1 MTPEQYAYYQ
11 QPQQQE
17 EGGLLD
23 FLGKAALAAGAVAG
37 GIAGT
42 RYLRGRMAQQAPPRE
57 AKRSGAP
64 NYAAVR
70 RAAATQMP
78 ENPKVTRSQT
88 PPSPGSTADRVRRME
103 QITRE
108 ARAERMPGV
117 IQTDLASLVA
127 QTGAPSPSLSAVPVS
142 ATPVRPVTGPIVTDL
157 SRLQGQATELP
168 STYYSRQP
176 GSFADITSA
185 QREITGVNAAERL
198 SQDPELLSLV
208 RQQKAEEL
216 SEARS
221 MQAKAQAEYRNLIRD
236 TAEEKVLEPLR
247 ATPKNFLQ
255 ERLEQSGYVPTQ
267 VEKQQSTAAVISD
280 QSVNAVYSAEDQQ
293 TGRVKQQLQRNE
305 DVDLSRVDLLEDMAE
320 ADRQAMIQN
329 ATPSEMIGYEAD
341 APINRVAAQLPDG
354 LPVDQAEDW
363 GLNVLDLQNK
373 QSFRISPRAL
383 SQEEIGDPLAQQA
396 RQYLRAKE
404 IDTDFDYSAENKIQ
418 AAQVRDR
425 VEKART
431 LQAQAEQILADIR
444 NENQLP
450 REQLSPEQFAAE
462 FNKTYR
468 EELNDQ
474 LQLVDN
480 ARQRAELRD
489 KSTANLGEDIDSLLT
504 GGAVPIETTM
514 RGKALRGGKPGVTGD
529 VVYQDAAGEFVSAD
543 TGLKTRLKQG
553 TEYKIKAQL
562 SNELNRAS
570 DEDLTELITMG
581 QQASMN
587 QYLKN
592 LVASKYTKYGAT
604 QQLNLPVQSVDP
616 EQTFGSAFD
625 EELARMASEVLRT
638 RASKRAEPT
647 SLQLDALDRSR
658 VAVAASQEVLQQARN
673 LRPTVPPGPAQDVA
687 RSMETLRRGMIVDP
701 SEPLPVFPSVTQLRT
716 GYVTDEDLGPIL
728 GASDVYT
735 GAAAEAAGPVI
746 FTGKS
751 KANSVIRQ
759 PRITGAIKTPTG
771 RYLTQDNPDVLGTVY
786 NVAGTRANRAIS
798 TQVEANAQAFLAD
811 ALTGGLQA
819 KVIASPERFVTPTR
833 TPLRQLELL
842 PDPGESAQVSRR
854 SPLRLKSTLGLPG
867 QEPSKR
873 TLYAQYQPGRSAL
886 TPLSPFIGD
895 MPGGTVVIEPTPGA
909 ASNER
914 RDIGTPPGSRI
925 DLTRRGAKARFF
937 PDFLLGDVPQETLVT
952 GMEPAPIGPLTQSPG
967 LSRIGGWTEQVV
979 MGAGLQPVIQ
989 TTTQGQ
995 KIAYPRMAKPIT
1007 AEGFRGGKV
1016 TNIPP
1021 YGIDPGAE
1029 DWRNDL
1035 MRSAYRR
1042 GGPVRTYPA
1051 TPQQLGIEGR
1061 GLDLLLEY
1069 LNIGKS

>member
-1 MTPEQYAYYQ
+1 
-11 QPQQQE
+11 
-17 EGGLLD
+17 
-23 FLGKAALAAGAVAG
+23 
-37 GIAGT
+37 
-42 RYLRGRMAQQAPPRE
+42 
-57 AKRSGAP
+57 
-64 NYAAVR
+64 
-70 RAAATQMP
+70 
-78 ENPKVTRSQT
+78 
-88 PPSPGSTADRVRRME
+88 ME

-117 IQTDLASLVA
+117 IQTDLAALVA

-198 SQDPELLSLV
+198 SRDPELLSLV

-305 DVDLSRVDLLEDMAE
+305 DVDLSRVDFLEDMAE
-320 ADRQAMIQN
+320 GEAAQEADRRAMMEN
-329 ATPSEMIGYEAD
+329 PNLSEMIGYEAD
-341 APINRVAAQLPDG
+341 APINQVAAQLPDG

-489 KSTANLGEDIDSLLT
+489 APTTNLGEDIDSLLT

-592 LVASKYTKYGAT
+592 LVTSKYTKYGAT

-658 VAVAASQEVLQQARN
+658 AAVAASQKVLQQARN
-673 LRPTVPPGPAQDVA
+673 LRPTVSPGPAQDVA
-687 RSMETLRRGMIVDP
+687 RSMETLRRGMVVDP

-728 GASDVYT
+728 GAADVYT

-819 KVIASPERFVTPTR
+819 KVIASPERFITPTR

-842 PDPGESAQVSRR
+842 PDPGESAQVSRT

-867 QEPSKR
+867 QDPSKR

-895 MPGGTVVIEPTPGA
+895 MPGGTVVVQPTTSVTPGV
-909 ASNER
+909 R
-914 RDIGTPPGSRI
+914 RDIGAPSESLN
-925 DLTRRGAKARFF
+925 LTRRGEKARYYSNE
-937 PDFLLGDVPQETLVT
+937 PQESFVT
-952 GMEPAPIGPLTQSPG
+952 GLEPAPIGPLTQSPG

-995 KIAYPRMAKPIT
+995 KIAYLRMDKPIT

-1042 GGPVRTYPA
+1042 GGPIRTY
-1051 TPQQLGIEGR
+1051 QG
-1061 GLDLLLEY
+1061 
-1069 LNIGKS
+1069 

>member
-42 RYLRGRMAQQAPPRE
+42 RYLRGRMAQQAPLRE
-57 AKRSGAP
+57 AKRPGAP
-64 NYAAVR
+64 NYEAVR

-117 IQTDLASLVA
+117 IQTDLAALVA

-198 SQDPELLSLV
+198 SRDPELLSLV

-305 DVDLSRVDLLEDMAE
+305 DVDLSRVDFLEDMAE
-320 ADRQAMIQN
+320 GEAAQEADRRAMMEN
-329 ATPSEMIGYEAD
+329 PNLSEMIGYEAD
-341 APINRVAAQLPDG
+341 APINQVAAQLPDG

-489 KSTANLGEDIDSLLT
+489 APTTNLGEDIDSLLT

-592 LVASKYTKYGAT
+592 LVTSKYTKYGAT

-658 VAVAASQEVLQQARN
+658 AAVAASQKVLQQARN
-673 LRPTVPPGPAQDVA
+673 LRPTVSPGPAQDVA
-687 RSMETLRRGMIVDP
+687 RSMETLRRGMVVDP

-728 GASDVYT
+728 GAADVYT

-819 KVIASPERFVTPTR
+819 KVIASPERFITPTR

-842 PDPGESAQVSRR
+842 PDPGESAQVSRT

-867 QEPSKR
+867 QDPSKR

-895 MPGGTVVIEPTPGA
+895 MPGGTVVVQPTTSVTPGV
-909 ASNER
+909 R
-914 RDIGTPPGSRI
+914 RDIGAPSESLN
-925 DLTRRGAKARFF
+925 LTRRGEKARYYSNE
-937 PDFLLGDVPQETLVT
+937 PQESFVT
-952 GMEPAPIGPLTQSPG
+952 GLEPAPIGPLTQSPG

-995 KIAYPRMAKPIT
+995 KIAYLRMDKPIT

-1042 GGPVRTYPA
+1042 GGPIRTY
-1051 TPQQLGIEGR
+1051 QG
-1061 GLDLLLEY
+1061 
-1069 LNIGKS
+1069 

>member
-42 RYLRGRMAQQAPPRE
+42 RYLRGRMAQQAPLRE
-57 AKRSGAP
+57 VKRPGAP
-64 NYAAVR
+64 NYEAVR

-157 SRLQGQATELP
+157 SRLQGQTTELP
-168 STYYSRQP
+168 STYYNRQP
-176 GSFADITSA
+176 GSFTDITSA

-221 MQAKAQAEYRNLIRD
+221 MQAKALAEYRNLLSEKADEAIQSVR
-236 TAEEKVLEPLR
+236 AE
-247 ATPKNFLQ
+247 PKNFLQ

-320 ADRQAMIQN
+320 ADRQVMIQN
-329 ATPSEMIGYEAD
+329 ATPSQMIGYEAD
-341 APINRVAAQLPDG
+341 APINQVAAQLPDG
-354 LPVDQAEDW
+354 LPVDQAEGW

-489 KSTANLGEDIDSLLT
+489 APTTNLGEDIDSLLT

-592 LVASKYTKYGAT
+592 LVTSKYTKYGAT

-638 RASKRAEPT
+638 RASKRPEPT

-658 VAVAASQEVLQQARN
+658 AAVAASQEVLQQARN
-673 LRPTVPPGPAQDVA
+673 LRPTVPSGPAQDVA
-687 RSMETLRRGMIVDP
+687 RSMETLRRGMAVDP
-701 SEPLPVFPSVTQLRT
+701 SEPLPVLPSVTQLRT

-728 GASDVYT
+728 GAADVYT

-759 PRITGAIKTPTG
+759 PRITGVIKTPTG

-786 NVAGTRANRAIS
+786 NVAGTPANRVIS
-798 TQVEANAQAFLAD
+798 AQVEANAQAFLAD
-811 ALTGGLQA
+811 ALRGGLQA
-819 KVIASPERFVTPTR
+819 KVIASPEKFVTPAR
-833 TPLRQLELL
+833 TQLSQLELL
-842 PDPGESAQVSRR
+842 RDPGESAQVSRT
-854 SPLRLKSTLGLPG
+854 SPLRLQSTLGLPG

-873 TLYAQYQPGRSAL
+873 TLYAQYQPGRSAS

-895 MPGGTVVIEPTPGA
+895 MSGGTVVVQPTTSAAPGV
-909 ASNER
+909 R
-914 RDIGTPPGSRI
+914 RDIGAPSESLN
-925 DLTRRGAKARFF
+925 LTRRGEKARYYSNE
-937 PDFLLGDVPQETLVT
+937 PQKSFVT
-952 GMEPAPIGPLTQSPG
+952 GLEPAPIGPLTQSPG

-995 KIAYPRMAKPIT
+995 KIAYPRMDKPIT

>member
-42 RYLRGRMAQQAPPRE
+42 RYLRGRMAQQAPLRE
-57 AKRSGAP
+57 AKRPGAP
-64 NYAAVR
+64 NYEAVR

-117 IQTDLASLVA
+117 IQTDLAALVA

-198 SQDPELLSLV
+198 SRDPELLSLV

-305 DVDLSRVDLLEDMAE
+305 DVDLSRVDFLEDMAE
-320 ADRQAMIQN
+320 GEAAQEADRRAMMEN
-329 ATPSEMIGYEAD
+329 PNLSEMIGYEAD
-341 APINRVAAQLPDG
+341 APINQVAAQLPDG

-489 KSTANLGEDIDSLLT
+489 APTTNLGEDIDSLLT

-592 LVASKYTKYGAT
+592 LVTSKYTKYGAT

-658 VAVAASQEVLQQARN
+658 AAVAASQKVLQQARN
-673 LRPTVPPGPAQDVA
+673 LRPTVSPGPAQDVA
-687 RSMETLRRGMIVDP
+687 RSMETLRRGMVVDP

-728 GASDVYT
+728 GAADVYT

-819 KVIASPERFVTPTR
+819 KVIASPERFITPTR

-842 PDPGESAQVSRR
+842 PDPGESAQVSRT

-867 QEPSKR
+867 QDPSKR

-886 TPLSPFIGD
+886 TLLSPFIGD
-895 MPGGTVVIEPTPGA
+895 MPGGTVVVQPTTSVTPGV
-909 ASNER
+909 R
-914 RDIGTPPGSRI
+914 RDIGAPSESLN
-925 DLTRRGAKARFF
+925 LTRRGEKARYYSNE
-937 PDFLLGDVPQETLVT
+937 PQESFVT
-952 GMEPAPIGPLTQSPG
+952 GLEPAPIGPLTQSPG

-1042 GGPVRTYPA
+1042 GGPIRTY
-1051 TPQQLGIEGR
+1051 QG
-1061 GLDLLLEY
+1061 
-1069 LNIGKS
+1069 